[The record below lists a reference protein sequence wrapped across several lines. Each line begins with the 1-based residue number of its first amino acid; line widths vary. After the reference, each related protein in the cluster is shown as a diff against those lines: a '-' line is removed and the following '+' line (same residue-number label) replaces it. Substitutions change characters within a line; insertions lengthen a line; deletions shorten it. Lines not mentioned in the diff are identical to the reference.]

1 MIDPYL
7 TNNPMA
13 SDDRQNLKATHICV
27 THGHYDHVGDAVEIA
42 QQNNSEVYSTHKVAE
57 ALLKGTKVVTG
68 DIGGV
73 IKTEFG
79 YAKLVSAIHSSGVC
93 GGIACG
99 FILDVE
105 GVKIYHAGDTALTMD
120 MQLLAQ
126 ERIDVALL
134 PIGGIS
140 TMGPLDAVEAVKL
153 IRPKMVIP
161 MHYNTTIAIRQDPHF
176 FQRAV
181 ERETEAEVKVLS
193 PGESFRV

>member
-1 MIDPYL
+1 MSRKDKAFLVGNCTAKYRKLAPFCKGCPPVDSEILKVIKGLGGVIIEYLGHSAFSLKTKDYNILIDPYL

-79 YAKLVSAIHSSGVC
+79 YAKLVSAIPVSYTH
-93 GGIACG
+93 
-99 FILDVE
+99 LDVYKRQ
-105 GVKIYHAGDTALTMD
+105 GVGCCI
-120 MQLLAQ
+120 
-126 ERIDVALL
+126 
-134 PIGGIS
+134 
-140 TMGPLDAVEAVKL
+140 
-153 IRPKMVIP
+153 
-161 MHYNTTIAIRQDPHF
+161 
-176 FQRAV
+176 
-181 ERETEAEVKVLS
+181 
-193 PGESFRV
+193 